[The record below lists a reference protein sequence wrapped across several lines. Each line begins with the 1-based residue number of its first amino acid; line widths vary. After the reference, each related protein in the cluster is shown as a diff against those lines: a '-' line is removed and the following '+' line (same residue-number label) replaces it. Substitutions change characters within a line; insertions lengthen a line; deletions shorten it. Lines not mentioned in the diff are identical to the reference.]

1 MTDYNGEW
9 SDEEGVDLTD
19 AAFTALRAQLVAAFS
34 APDVT
39 YVRMSAE
46 DVIARNAKPY
56 LL

>member
-1 MTDYNGEW
+1 MSDSNGEW
-9 SDEEGVDLTD
+9 SDEEKVDLTD

-46 DVIARNAKPY
+46 DVIARNAKPDR
-56 LL
+56 L